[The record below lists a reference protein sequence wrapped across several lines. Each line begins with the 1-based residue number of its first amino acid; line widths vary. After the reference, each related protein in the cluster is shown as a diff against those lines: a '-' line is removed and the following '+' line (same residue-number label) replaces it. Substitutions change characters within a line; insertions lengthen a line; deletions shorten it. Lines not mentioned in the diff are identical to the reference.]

1 MTSYEKLLEIALE
14 ENICVYDSFDLNG
27 DKKSI
32 QRLDGLYIDG
42 NVALDKAIPTQ
53 REKACVL
60 AEELGHYYTTTGDIL
75 DQSRAENRKQEQ
87 KARLWAYNRMVG
99 LMGLVRAFEHGCRNL
114 SETAEFLD
122 VTDLFLADALEKYRQ
137 KYGIFTTVDNYIIY
151 FEPNLRV
158 GKMI

>member
-1 MTSYEKLLEIALE
+1 MTYEELLIKADINGLTIKEKPIKGNDGRISRNRIAIRKDITTL
-14 ENICVYDSFDLNG
+14 
-27 DKKSI
+27 K
-32 QRLDGLYIDG
+32 
-42 NVALDKAIPTQ
+42 
-53 REKACVL
+53 EKACVL

-75 DQSRAENRKQEQ
+75 DQSKPENRKQERR
-87 KARLWAYNRMVG
+87 ARLWAYNRMVG

-122 VTDLFLADALEKYRQ
+122 VTDLFLANALEKYRQ
-137 KYGIFTTVDNYIIY
+137 KYGIYTTVDNYIIY